1 MDNILTEILEE
12 VENKLKN
19 INIRVSFLKSDML
32 HLEDHKKQDILIGD
46 LVQVQ
51 WRQLQLKREL
61 VILINYLRNLDV
73 E

>member
-19 INIRVSFLKSDML
+19 INIRVSFLKSDLL

-61 VILINYLRNLDV
+61 VILINYLRNLNV